1 MSKHS
6 IRTTRDGSHTLHRED
21 LDVFYHSVHGAWSET
36 RHVFGAM
43 GLEAWWDEQDRRG
56 DGVGEVRVLE
66 VGLGTGLNA
75 LCVQRLSHL
84 KQRKVHMVS
93 LEPHPLSIDDVCDLG
108 HAELT
113 GVSADVLANIHDLGR
128 HQDEWMSFERWTV
141 ELQQA
146 PLYERS
152 VDVIFFDAF
161 APNAQPELW
170 EVGIFDRLRW
180 ALRPGG
186 LLVTYCAKGGVRRA
200 MEAAGFLVERLPG
213 PPGKREMLRAR
224 RPDQPAGRFNV
235 RCYMV
240 VTRWNEDLRDRE
252 VLVSYERLPM
262 GGVMKFPGGGL
273 EWGEGVSACIRREA
287 LEELGQ
293 AVEVNGW
300 MHVSDVGYISSFDPT
315 HQVVAIHCEATLC
328 GPVEFDDTGCLDD
341 VFGKRVPK
349 MHQRLG
355 WRSVATLMP
364 KDFHFASDGEA
375 WGAWLAQQSVQNRE
389 VE

>member
-6 IRTTRDGSHTLHRED
+6 IRTTLDGSQTLHRED

-43 GLEAWWDEQDRRG
+43 GLEAWWDERDLRG
-56 DGVGEVRVLE
+56 EGVREVHVLE

-75 LCVQRLSHL
+75 LCVNMLSRLY
-84 KQRKVHMVS
+84 QRKVHMVS
-93 LEPHPLSIDDVCDLG
+93 LEPHPLSSVDVQGLG
-108 HAELT
+108 HLELT
-113 GVSADVLANIHDLGR
+113 EVSPEVLVNIHDHGR
-128 HQDEWMSFERWTV
+128 HEDEWMSFERWTV

-146 PLYERS
+146 SLREQTF
-152 VDVIFFDAF
+152 DVIFFDAF
-161 APNAQPELW
+161 APKAQPELW
-170 EVGIFDRLRW
+170 EVAIFDRLRW

-186 LLVTYCAKGGVRRA
+186 VLVTYCAKGGVRRA

-224 RPDQPAGRFNV
+224 RPHQPEGRFNV
-235 RCYMV
+235 RGYML
-240 VTRWNEDLRDRE
+240 VTRWNEDLGSRE

-300 MHVSDVGYISSFDPT
+300 MHVSEVGYISSFDPT
-315 HQVVAIHCEATLC
+315 HHIVAIHCEARLC
-328 GPVEFDDTGCLDD
+328 GPVEFDDTGCLED
-341 VFGKRVPK
+341 VYGKRVPL

-355 WRSVATLMP
+355 WRPVATLLP
-364 KDFHFASDGEA
+364 KDFHFASDGAA
-375 WGAWLAQQSVQNRE
+375 WRAWLGQQSAQTLKVR
-389 VE
+389 